1 LQQNEIEETKMSR
14 VGKNPVVLPAGVTA
28 DVKEQNVKVK
38 GPKGEMTLVVHPKVE
53 VKLDGGNVVVSP
65 REMTDRE
72 ARALWATMQR
82 RITNMVIGVKDGY
95 TKSLEIQ
102 GVGYRCALQGKE
114 LVLQLGFSHEVR
126 YAIPAGITIAVE
138 KQTSIKID
146 GIDKEEVG
154 QVAAEIRGYKPPEP
168 YKGKGIRYVGEYVR
182 QKEGKKK

>member
-1 LQQNEIEETKMSR
+1 MSR
-14 VGKNPVVLPAGVTA
+14 VGKNPVVLPSGVTA
-28 DVKEQNVKVK
+28 DVKEQDVKVK
-38 GPKGEMTLVVHPKVE
+38 GPKGELTLVVHPKVE
-53 VKLDGGNVVVSP
+53 VKFENGAVTVSP
-65 REMTDRE
+65 KANDRE

-82 RITNMVIGVKDGY
+82 RISNMVIGVKDGY
-95 TKSLEIQ
+95 SKSLEIE

-146 GIDKEEVG
+146 GINKEQVG

-168 YKGKGIRYVGEYVR
+168 YKGKGIRYVGEYILR
-182 QKEGKKK
+182 KEGKKK

>member
-1 LQQNEIEETKMSR
+1 MSR
-14 VGKNPVVLPAGVTA
+14 VGKNPISIPSGITA
-28 DVKEQNVKVK
+28 DVKDQDVKIK
-38 GPKGEMTLVVHPKVE
+38 GPKGEMTLVVHPKVD
-53 VKLDGGNVVVSP
+53 VKMEAGNITVAP
-65 REMTDRE
+65 RTEDRE

-82 RITNMVIGVKDGY
+82 RISNMVIGVKDGY
-95 TKSLEIQ
+95 SKSLEIQ

-146 GIDKEEVG
+146 GIDKEQVG

-168 YKGKGIRYVGEYVR
+168 YKGKGIRYVGEYVL